1 MWKTIWKTMLDAV
14 GWSNRQAIIS
24 LPFLYVFIVLPFFL
38 EGNAL
43 NNALLWLTGIVILLY
58 AAETHGLRLE
68 MVRQNEMSVQPLI
81 IVTGIVS
88 RENGG
93 DRVVLTNIGRGPALF
108 VQSKD
113 MVFGEHRDEH
123 FVARF
128 ENVDF
133 IGANQTVEVAIRRSF
148 EDEAGSPSTLQDFAA
163 HLNPQIASKTYNV
176 TITYE
181 DMNGQSRESVVRMGK
196 GGIRLLSQGKIP

>member
-81 IVTGIVS
+81 IVTRIVS

-93 DRVVLTNIGRGPALF
+93 DRVVLTNKIGR
-108 VQSKD
+108 
-113 MVFGEHRDEH
+113 
-123 FVARF
+123 
-128 ENVDF
+128 
-133 IGANQTVEVAIRRSF
+133 
-148 EDEAGSPSTLQDFAA
+148 
-163 HLNPQIASKTYNV
+163 ASCRERV
-176 TITYE
+176 TIK
-181 DMNGQSRESVVRMGK
+181 MA
-196 GGIRLLSQGKIP
+196 

>member
-14 GWSNRQAIIS
+14 GWSNRQAIIF
-24 LPFLYVFIVLPFFL
+24 LPFLYLFIVLPFFL

-58 AAETHGLRLE
+58 TAETHGLRLE

-88 RENGG
+88 RENSG

-113 MVFGEHRDEH
+113 MVFGEHRAEH
-123 FVARF
+123 FAARL

-133 IGANQTVEVAIRRSF
+133 IGANQTVEVAVRRSF
-148 EDEAGSPSTLQDFAA
+148 EDEAGSPRTLQDFAA
-163 HLNPQIASKTYNV
+163 HLNPQIANKSYNV

-196 GGIRLLSQGKIP
+196 GGIRLLSHGNIP